1 MKPVKRILTFVLCL
15 CLLGSM
21 VSAFAAEIELP
32 GAESI
37 DALSRRISELLD
49 ELDLREK
56 LEDLDTDALLADIK
70 ALAQESASMDDE
82 TLNEAIRAL
91 TEKHGLSLNDEQI
104 AKLVKLCRSA
114 EKGTE
119 LKDKAENAK
128 EKATGFWQRFRE
140 FAHRA
145 AAFFT
150 KLSAFLQKV

>member
-1 MKPVKRILTFVLCL
+1 MLCL

-32 GAESI
+32 GAEGI
-37 DALSRRISELLD
+37 DALSQRITELLD

-56 LEDLDTDALLADIK
+56 LDELDMEALLSDIK
-70 ALAQESASMDDE
+70 ALAQESASMEDDE
-82 TLNEAIRAL
+82 LDAAIRDLAK
-91 TEKHGLSLNDEQI
+91 KHGLTLSDEQI
-104 AKLVKLCRSA
+104 AKLAKLCRSA
-114 EKGTE
+114 EKGSE

-150 KLSAFLQKV
+150 KLGAFLQKI